1 LRVVLAAAYLAAA
14 AGCTTIRE
22 IPTADAVHLGSL
34 KGATVRTR
42 TGEVYYFDR
51 ARVAADTLSG
61 LAQERRSVF
70 LAGGDVQE
78 VTEEHQVYVALA
90 DIEQLTVAQRDWKRA
105 GLWALVIGG
114 GAGAIG
120 VAAAQNSGNSATQ
133 GGGFGTKPGDPN
145 P

>member
-1 LRVVLAAAYLAAA
+1 MAAAT
-14 AGCTTIRE
+14 GCTTIRE

-42 TGEVYYFDR
+42 TGEVYYFEQ
-51 ARVAADTLSG
+51 AHVAADSLSG
-61 LAQERRSVF
+61 FAQERRSVF

-78 VTEEHQVYVALA
+78 VTEEHQVYLALA
-90 DIEQLTVAQRDWKRA
+90 DIEQLTVAKRDWKRA

-120 VAAAQNSGNSATQ
+120 VAAAQNSGNSTQ
-133 GGGFGTKPGDPN
+133 SGGGFGGKPGTPGG